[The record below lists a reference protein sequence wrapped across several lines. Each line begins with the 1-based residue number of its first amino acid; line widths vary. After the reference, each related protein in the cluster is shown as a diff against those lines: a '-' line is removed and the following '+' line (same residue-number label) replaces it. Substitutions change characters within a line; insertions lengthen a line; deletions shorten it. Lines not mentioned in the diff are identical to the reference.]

1 MPKKFTF
8 PILRGVISI
17 LAIASLFI
25 SLKEL
30 PLSITTM
37 LIQTTPIW
45 MGLISLFS
53 YNEKPS
59 YLTMISIF
67 LGMIGI
73 VIIVNPTVDFNGAS
87 KFLIFPI
94 IVALINA
101 LMNLIITKR
110 PHDAKPMSY
119 ALVLFILNGFAG
131 LIIWIYFGYKFPNLY
146 QLILISS
153 VIGILG
159 IYSTNLLSMELLST
173 KLLIAQL
180 STNMLI
186 VIGIYF
192 FQSLS
197 NRKTIEAK

>member
-1 MPKKFTF
+1 MLFTTVVSGAVLTF
-8 PILRGVISI
+8 TSLHSYSEVAIFGISLI
-17 LAIASLFI
+17 TLASL
-25 SLKEL
+25 
-30 PLSITTM
+30 T
-37 LIQTTPIW
+37 
-45 MGLISLFS
+45 G
-53 YNEKPS
+53 
-59 YLTMISIF
+59 YLLQGNRS
-67 LGMIGI
+67 G
-73 VIIVNPTVDFNGAS
+73 
-87 KFLIFPI
+87 
-94 IVALINA
+94 
-101 LMNLIITKR
+101 
-110 PHDAKPMSY
+110 
-119 ALVLFILNGFAG
+119 
-131 LIIWIYFGYKFPNLY
+131 Y